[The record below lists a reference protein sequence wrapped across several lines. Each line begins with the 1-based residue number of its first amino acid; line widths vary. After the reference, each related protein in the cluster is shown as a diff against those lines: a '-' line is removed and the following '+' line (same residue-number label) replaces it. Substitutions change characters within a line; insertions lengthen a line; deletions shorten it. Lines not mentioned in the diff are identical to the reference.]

1 MNTEESRLLQSF
13 LEQLTAVRGIDKD
26 PHADALIRDAVARQ
40 PDAAYLLVQRAMILE
55 QALDQAKAEM
65 ERLRREV
72 QPPPAATQRRF
83 LDAHAWG
90 KSAQSTGSA
99 LGTGQA
105 LSAAGTPLSMP
116 ATRVGQASLAPAAG
130 MRGLTGPG
138 SRFGGGAGGS
148 FLGTMAATAAGV
160 AGGAFLFHGIG
171 NLLNDTTDDSGSDPL
186 AGNASESGDAAQ
198 APEAIE
204 PANVETE
211 DLASAD
217 DSGSLFDDS
226 GSNDFGGGDD
236 SLL

>member
-72 QPPPAATQRRF
+72 QPPPAATQRGF

-116 ATRVGQASLAPAAG
+116 ATRVGQASLTPAAG

-148 FLGTMAATAAGV
+148 FLGTLAATAAGV

-171 NLLNDTTDDSGSDPL
+171 NLLNDTTNDSDSL
-186 AGNASESGDAAQ
+186 AGNASESGTTAQ
-198 APEAIE
+198 SPEAIE
-204 PANVETE
+204 PANVESE

-217 DSGSLFDDS
+217 DAGSLFDDP
-226 GSNDFGGGDD
+226 GSDDPGGGED